1 MTKPP
6 LQGPLLHVPVL
17 ATEVLSALHIFPDG
31 VYFDGTIGVGG
42 HAALILQQLSSQ
54 GRYIGIDRD
63 EEALSHC
70 KQRFSA
76 SSVSVSLHHGS
87 YHNIKSI
94 LERYGVQ

>member
-17 ATEVLSALHIFPDG
+17 AAEVLSSLHIFPDG

-70 KQRFSA
+70 
-76 SSVSVSLHHGS
+76 
-87 YHNIKSI
+87 
-94 LERYGVQ
+94 